1 MAHKH
6 RLDIVEIK
14 AFVPAKDFELSKQF
28 YKDIGF
34 TMASEGGGVA
44 YFHFGHAS
52 FLLQDFCA
60 GSLAENF
67 MMHIL
72 VKDVESW
79 WARVKE
85 SGVTE
90 KYGVTLSDIELQ
102 PWRMRDFCL
111 TDPSGVLWR
120 IGQNVGESFEKGRRI
135 VKIDNARDIL
145 RVSNADISGSEFSNS
160 KLAGTSFE
168 NVDMARCRLNDVNLS
183 GTAIADVNL
192 TDVSISQA
200 TMVGMTIDGILVTEM
215 LAAYRARIG
224 QEQISSE

>member
-1 MAHKH
+1 MAPKH
-6 RLDIVEIK
+6 PLAVVEIK
-14 AFVPAKDFELSKQF
+14 AFVPARDFELSKHF
-28 YKDIGF
+28 YQDIGF

-44 YFHFGHAS
+44 YFHLDHAS
-52 FLLQDFCA
+52 FLLQDYCA
-60 GSLAENF
+60 EQMAENF
-67 MMHIL
+67 MMQIL
-72 VKDVESW
+72 VKDVEAW
-79 WARVKE
+79 WARVKD

-120 IGQNVGESFEKGRRI
+120 IGQNVGELFEQGRRT

-145 RVSNADISGSEFSNS
+145 RVSNADISGSEFSNA

-168 NVDMARCRLNDVNLS
+168 NIDMARCRLNDVNLS
-183 GTAIADVNL
+183 GTAITDVNL

-200 TMVGMTIDGILVTEM
+200 NMFGMTIDGVLVTDM
-215 LAAYRARIG
+215 VAAYRAQIG
-224 QEQISSE
+224 KEQISVE